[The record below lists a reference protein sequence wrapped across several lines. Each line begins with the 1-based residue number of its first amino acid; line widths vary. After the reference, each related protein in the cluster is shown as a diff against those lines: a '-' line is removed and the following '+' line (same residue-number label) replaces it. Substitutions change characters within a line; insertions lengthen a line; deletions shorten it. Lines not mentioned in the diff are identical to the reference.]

1 VRDRELALI
10 IDFGAQYNQLI
21 ARRVREARVY
31 CEVLSPEVPAAE
43 ILARRPRALIL
54 TGGPASVYSPGA
66 PAVDPAL
73 LRSGIPVLGICY
85 GMQLMARL
93 LGGEVAGGGQG
104 EYGGATL
111 EVVEP
116 SPLLEG
122 IEPGARVWMS
132 HGDRVERLPQ
142 GFRVLART
150 ARSPVAAMGDV
161 SGRLWGVQF
170 HPEVVH
176 TPGGRKVLENFLHAI
191 AGFRGDWTVRSFVDD
206 SVKAIARQVSG
217 GRAVAGLSGG
227 VDSAV
232 AAALVSRAIGDRLTC
247 IFVQHGLLRE
257 GEART
262 VPAAFAERERVRLVT
277 VDAED
282 RFLNALKGVR
292 DPERKRKIIGE
303 TFIRVFEEEAR
314 KLGRVD
320 FLVQG
325 TIYPDVIESGRHGAA
340 LIKTHHNVG
349 GLPERLDLK
358 LVEPLRDLFKD
369 EVRRVG
375 AELGLPRDLLTRH
388 PFPGPGLAVRVLG
401 AVSRKRL
408 DVLRAVDHIVTE
420 EITGAGWYDRLW
432 QAFPVL
438 LPVRSVGVKGDR
450 RSYGQV
456 VAFRAVESDDAMTA
470 DWARLPFELLDRI
483 SRRVVDEVPAVSRV
497 VYDISSKPPATI
509 EWE

>member
-1 VRDRELALI
+1 MRDRELALV
-10 IDFGAQYNQLI
+10 IDFDAQCSQLI
-21 ARRVREARVY
+21 ARRVREANVY
-31 CEVLSPEVPAAE
+31 CEVLSPEVPVTE
-43 ILARRPRALIL
+43 IVARRPRAVIL
-54 TGGPASVYSPGA
+54 TGGPASAYSPGSLD
-66 PAVDPAL
+66 VDPAL
-73 LRSGIPVLGICY
+73 LRSGIPVLGIGY
-85 GMQLMARL
+85 GMQLMAKL
-93 LGGEVAGGGQG
+93 LGGEVGGEGLREHEG
-104 EYGGATL
+104 TTL

-116 SPLLEG
+116 STLLEG
-122 IEPGARVWMS
+122 IGLDAQAWMS
-132 HGDRVERLPQ
+132 HGDRVERVPP
-142 GFRVLART
+142 GFRILART
-150 ARSPVAAMGDV
+150 AHSPVAAMGDA
-161 SGRLWGVQF
+161 SGKLWGVQF
-170 HPEVVH
+170 HPEAVH
-176 TPGGRKVLENFLHAI
+176 TPGGRRVLENFLYAI
-191 AGFRGDWTVRSFVDD
+191 AGFRGDWTVSSFVDD
-206 SVKAIARQVSG
+206 SIKDISRQVG
-217 GRAVAGLSGG
+217 DGRAVAGLSGG

-232 AAALVSRAIGDRLTC
+232 AAAVVARAIGDRLTC

-257 GEART
+257 GEARA
-262 VPAAFAERERVRLVT
+262 VPAAFSQRERVRLVT

-282 RFLNALKGVR
+282 RFLDALRGVR

-325 TIYPDVIESGRHGAA
+325 TIYPDVIESGRQGSA

-349 GLPERLDLK
+349 GLPEHLDLE

-375 AELGLPRDLLTRH
+375 AELGLPRELLTRH

-401 AVSRKRL
+401 AVSRRRL
-408 DVLRAVDHIVTE
+408 AVLRAVDHIVTE
-420 EITGAGWYDRLW
+420 EIARAGWYDRLW

-438 LPVRSVGVKGDR
+438 LPVRSVGVKGGR

-456 VAFRAVESDDAMTA
+456 VALRAVESADAMTA
-470 DWARLPFELLDRI
+470 DWARLPFDLLDRI
-483 SRRVVDEVPAVSRV
+483 SRRVVNEVPAVSRV